1 MSCDG
6 RLPLGGANDAIQA
19 EGGAS
24 RSTACLVVRLR
35 GGPERRRR
43 PVPTHIAMPA
53 RIVARSAAAK
63 RYLAESEDG
72 SGSRILFLLLDP
84 SFALAIA
91 L

>member
-1 MSCDG
+1 
-6 RLPLGGANDAIQA
+6 
-19 EGGAS
+19 
-24 RSTACLVVRLR
+24 
-35 GGPERRRR
+35 
-43 PVPTHIAMPA
+43 MPA